1 MILLP
6 SIFSIVSHISY
17 PCPCTHRKGVP
28 CSWCSWCAEFLLAL
42 LSQQQTKLSLLS
54 ILSGNWICWDPILST
69 PQTAMWQG
77 SCNQCNG
84 ECGYVWHST
93 LLRPWIIV
101 PIMDS
106 AFIMT
111 SMHIGSCLTRH
122 HSLPSSLTCP
132 ISAFFLSLV
141 LIKYNSK
148 SVNHRPGFFWLYPN

>member
-1 MILLP
+1 M
-6 SIFSIVSHISY
+6 
-17 PCPCTHRKGVP
+17 
-28 CSWCSWCAEFLLAL
+28 
-42 LSQQQTKLSLLS
+42 
-54 ILSGNWICWDPILST
+54 
-69 PQTAMWQG
+69 
-77 SCNQCNG
+77 
-84 ECGYVWHST
+84 WHST

-122 HSLPSSLTCP
+122 HFLPSSLTCL

-148 SVNHRPGFFWLYPN
+148 SVNHRPGFFWLYPTHNKSCGLQDGDPRLSCFGLMKNSRDGKSYSTNLAYTPPEYLRTGIAKPLLKPFG